1 MVDFKIKKEILMN
14 FWKLSIVLAAFSF
27 SAAVFADTAATTAP
41 AAPTAA
47 TQTKFSVKE
56 AKAECLKDDAT
67 LKGKALRKCIRS
79 KRTLASKHS

>member
-1 MVDFKIKKEILMN
+1 MN
-14 FWKLSIVLAAFSF
+14 FWKLSILLAAFSF
-27 SAAVFADTAATTAP
+27 SAAVFADKPPTTAP

-47 TQTKFSVKE
+47 TTATTPAKVSVKE

-67 LKGKALRKCIRS
+67 LTGKALKKCIRS